1 MHYSH
6 ESGYTYN
13 EFSIRLLV
21 IMRAEKN
28 ERDVTEPKL
37 RVVTFFVESQISQKI
52 IRSMISFDD
61 QPTTWRERASK

>member
-1 MHYSH
+1 MHYSR
-6 ESGYTYN
+6 EIGYTYN

-28 ERDVTEPKL
+28 GGDPKL

-52 IRSMISFDD
+52 KSIFS
-61 QPTTWRERASK
+61 PTKYVA

>member
-1 MHYSH
+1 MDGFIILMKAGS
-6 ESGYTYN
+6 YTYN

-52 IRSMISFDD
+52 RSMISFDD
-61 QPTTWRERASK
+61 LVN

>member
-28 ERDVTEPKL
+28 EGDATEPKL
-37 RVVTFFVESQISQKI
+37 SVVTFFVESQISQKI
-52 IRSMISFDD
+52 RSMRSFDD